1 MKTKENL
8 YAGAVAQVVESASL
22 VSIKVWVSSLALHTL
37 GIVGHTSKLSTW
49 EVETKYIKFKVIFN
63 YLVSL
68 KPVWATQDPVSKT
81 KYSINTK

>member
-49 EVETKYIKFKVIFN
+49 EVETK
-63 YLVSL
+63 VS
-68 KPVWATQDPVSKT
+68 
-81 KYSINTK
+81 Y